1 MTRKVR
7 EPVQAYLDVADATLL
22 EELAERMSSSKAEV
36 IRQAI
41 RRLAQELDLE
51 SRPGAGISS
60 LVGALDS
67 APEVP
72 TDLALKHDEYLYGDS
87 EAPASRRR

>member
-1 MTRKVR
+1 MPKKVR
-7 EPVQAYLDVADATLL
+7 EPVQAYLDVADSTLL

-51 SRPGAGISS
+51 LRPGAGVSS

-67 APEVP
+67 AADVP
-72 TDLALKHDEYLYGDS
+72 TDLAVKHDEYLYGDP
-87 EAPASRRR
+87 EAPAARRR

>member
-1 MTRKVR
+1 MPKKVR
-7 EPVQAYLDVADATLL
+7 EPVQAYLDNTDATLL
-22 EELAERMSSSKAEV
+22 DELAERMSASKAEV

-60 LVGALDS
+60 LMGALDS
-67 APEVP
+67 AGDVP
-72 TDLALKHDEYLYGDS
+72 PDLALRHDEYLYGDP
-87 EAPASRRR
+87 EAPPTRRR